1 MKYKEEI
8 IEQHNRK
15 HLHQFLIAST
25 VLLIV
30 SIFSIAVGRFPIS
43 IREIGKILL
52 GKEVDHMVH
61 MVFFTLR
68 LPRTI
73 MVIIAGFGLS
83 ISGSIY
89 QTIFKNPLATPDIIG
104 VSSGANLGAALAIVF
119 LAGGTFAITVNA
131 FVGGVVAVFIAIGLT
146 KVSKDKGNSSLIL
159 SGIIIGS
166 LTQGLIMMLK
176 FFADPERHLAAIEY
190 WSMGSFAGIT
200 AEKVLAILP
209 YFTLGIIILL
219 LLRWQINILSL
230 DEEEV
235 ISLGVNLKLI
245 RLVVIISATML
256 VASIVSITGLIT
268 FIGLIAP
275 HIGRKIRKKNDFNT
289 AIFSGII
296 GAIIL
301 VIADCL
307 ARSIGQSEIPI
318 SILTTFIGAPFL
330 AYIMIRRD

>member
-1 MKYKEEI
+1 MKFNGENIEKHNKEHLLQFAIGI
-8 IEQHNRK
+8 I
-15 HLHQFLIAST
+15 L
-25 VLLIV
+25 LLIV
-30 SIFSIAVGRFPIS
+30 SIFSITVGRYPIT
-43 IREIGKILL
+43 IKEIGKILL
-52 GKEVDHMVH
+52 GKEIDHMSY

-73 MVIIAGFGLS
+73 MVVLAGIGLS

-104 VSSGANLGAALAIVF
+104 VSSGANLGAAIAIVF
-119 LAGGTFAITVNA
+119 MAGGTLTIAINA
-131 FVGGVVAVFIAIGLT
+131 FIGGVVAVSIAIALT
-146 KVSKDKGNSSLIL
+146 KVSKDKGSSSLIL

-200 AEKVLAILP
+200 SEKVFAILP
-209 YFTLGIIILL
+209 FFLIGIIILV
-219 LLRWQINILSL
+219 LLRWQINVLSL

-235 ISLGVNLKLI
+235 ISLGVNLKLT
-245 RLVVIISATML
+245 RLGVIIAATMV

-275 HIGRKIRKKNDFNT
+275 HIGRKIRKRNDFNT

-301 VIADCL
+301 IIADCL
-307 ARSIGQSEIPI
+307 ARSVGKSEIPI